1 MVLLTFGTL
10 GVLPDG
16 LFLLH
21 DWLLPAPVLLES
33 LGALESLSV
42 LGALSALKGV
52 AIVRNPGMATVQ
64 SCIVTTM
71 VYRPG
76 IVAAGIGGVVRI
88 VMSAARKMV
97 EEVPLVIAVVTV
109 AAIDKVI
116 INTVVGI
123 VNRTDVGDSD
133 VATVCHNRA
142 TRGTHGCIYSD

>member
-1 MVLLTFGTL
+1 
-10 GVLPDG
+10 
-16 LFLLH
+16 
-21 DWLLPAPVLLES
+21 
-33 LGALESLSV
+33 
-42 LGALSALKGV
+42 
-52 AIVRNPGMATVQ
+52 
-64 SCIVTTM
+64 M

-142 TRGTHGCIYSD
+142 TRGTDGCIYSD